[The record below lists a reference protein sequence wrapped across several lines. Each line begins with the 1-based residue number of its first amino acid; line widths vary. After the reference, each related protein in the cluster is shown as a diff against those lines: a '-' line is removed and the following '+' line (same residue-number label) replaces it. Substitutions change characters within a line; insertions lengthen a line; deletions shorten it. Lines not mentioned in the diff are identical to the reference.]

1 MSLLFQITPEEPSK
15 RRKTRRPEPTPP
27 AAAPQAATVASLPAE
42 ILGKID
48 DHYDCHRCGG
58 RCHDILLE
66 DAKDWLVGCAFCGLM
81 SWEKAVRGHLK
92 PKAQE
97 FVFSDGRYAGM
108 TVPAAAAAP
117 NGMEY
122 LRWAAEH
129 HKRPTVREV
138 CRSHLDALQSG
149 R

>member
-1 MSLLFQITPEEPSK
+1 MSLLFEITPEEPSK
-15 RRKTRRPEPTPP
+15 RRKARRPEPAAQALPEP
-27 AAAPQAATVASLPAE
+27 AAATVSLPTE

-48 DHYDCHRCGG
+48 DHYECHRCGG

-66 DAKDWLVGCAFCGLM
+66 DAKDWFVACAFCGLM
-81 SWEKAVRGHLK
+81 SWEKAVKGHLK
-92 PKAQE
+92 PKAKE
-97 FVFSDGRYAGM
+97 FVFADGRFAGR
-108 TVPAAAAAP
+108 TVAEAAAEP

-122 LRWAAEH
+122 LRWAAGS

-138 CRSHLDALQSG
+138 CKNHLDSLTAG